1 MTLKRIELEGLQHE
15 HKKFL
20 RIITPERR
28 NEDYNTRHFNGED
41 CNIGDSHLYQIE
53 SHEKELIEQS
63 APQMTEK
70 QLAKYIF
77 LFLQNSDSSYDKES
91 TMAGLR
97 LYLWAKHRL
106 ESKK

>member
-1 MTLKRIELEGLQHE
+1 MTPKKIELEGLQHE
-15 HKKFL
+15 DGKVF
-20 RIITPERR
+20 
-28 NEDYNTRHFNGED
+28 EDY
-41 CNIGDSHLYQIE
+41 NIGDSHLYQIE

-77 LFLQNSDSSYDKES
+77 LFLQNSDSLYDKES